1 MKIKHMFS
9 IAVAISSMVA
19 IAQMPDPKSALS
31 YNRAVECAA
40 LSVAVESLLPK
51 ESPKD
56 TEIMRETRRIVGEIH
71 ETSYGEAIKLG
82 GERGLSPSE
91 VSKQIVPIMLG
102 NMAGDPNSVWSE
114 MRRKC
119 EAPYLSSAT
128 KTMMQRRN
136 SGAK

>member
-51 ESPKD
+51 DSLNNRPFL
-56 TEIMRETRRIVGEIH
+56 RR
-71 ETSYGEAIKLG
+71 
-82 GERGLSPSE
+82 LS
-91 VSKQIVPIMLG
+91 
-102 NMAGDPNSVWSE
+102 
-114 MRRKC
+114 
-119 EAPYLSSAT
+119 
-128 KTMMQRRN
+128 
-136 SGAK
+136 